1 MNILT
6 LTTDFGQKDYYAAML
21 KGRILSY
28 GMPVQFVD
36 VSHRVSAFNIV
47 EAAYMVRNVYS
58 SFPKG
63 SVHLLSV
70 HNFYDANPRF
80 LAVFKDGHY
89 FIAADNGIFSLLFP
103 EQPDFMYELPLSEEE
118 EPSLLDMQLV
128 FAKAVA
134 HIFQG
139 KPFPEIGK
147 PTHRCL
153 QRIALQP
160 ITGKDYIRAAVV
172 HVDVYENV
180 ILNVDREL
188 FDRIAQG
195 RSFEL
200 YFKRFDPISQ
210 LSKNYAEVPIGEVL
224 CLFNSS
230 GLLEIAV
237 NLGKAASLFGLRVDD
252 TVQLDFLD

>member
-28 GMPVQFVD
+28 GMPIQFVD
-36 VSHRVSAFNIV
+36 VSHQVAAFNIV
-47 EAAYMVRNVYS
+47 EAAYMLRNVYDA
-58 SFPKG
+58 FPKG

-89 FIAADNGIFSLLFP
+89 FIGPDNGIFSLLF
-103 EQPDFMYELPLSEEE
+103 EEAAEFMYELPLSEEE
-118 EPSLLDMQLV
+118 EPAILDMQIV
-128 FAKAVA
+128 FAKAIA

-139 KPFPEIGK
+139 KPFQEIGK
-147 PTHRCL
+147 PTDRSL
-153 QRIALQP
+153 QRIALRP

-172 HVDVYENV
+172 HVDVYGNV
-180 ILNVDREL
+180 ILNVNEEL
-188 FDRIAQG
+188 FNRIAQG
-195 RSFEL
+195 RPFEL

-210 LSKNYAEVPIGEVL
+210 LSKNYAEVPVGEVL